1 MKQATKASKLYEPV
15 RKKTVAVKN
24 RGGKYESRHR
34 FRFGK
39 INWYW
44 DIRLWIV
51 PITIAFLISSCGKS
65 DTIAYVEPT
74 VQPAAEAI
82 GFVAEP
88 ETTAPADPEKELV
101 VALARFADSVAAGR
115 SNDVKR
121 AVIWVAINR
130 SEDQSHGYGLSL
142 MEELARPKQW
152 QQYNPNGNYLE
163 STYNLAQEIVNT
175 WKSCGGRM
183 FQDDMLWF
191 TLNGDGSVTVRNKYN
206 ETKGRAEINIP

>member
-1 MKQATKASKLYEPV
+1 MKQTTKASKAYASA
-15 RKKTVAVKN
+15 RRKTVPIKK
-24 RGGKYESRHR
+24 RSGKYEAKHR
-34 FRFGK
+34 FRFSK

-65 DTIAYVEPT
+65 ETVAYVEPT
-74 VQPAAEAI
+74 VQSTTEVTES
-82 GFVAEP
+82 VAEP

-101 VALARFADSVAAGR
+101 IALARFADSVAAGR

-163 STYNLAQEIVNT
+163 STYNLAQEIVDT

-206 ETKGRAEINIP
+206 ESRGRAEINIP